1 MTKKMYWGFAA
12 LIILLIAAGGFIYW
26 QWSTVQQMK
35 EQAAQDAKM
44 LEEGNHKP
52 KQPSVA
58 NKPPREAKDGFKWEW
73 HGDHWHEMPIA
84 QAPQQTPIV
93 QPEQVKQPVKPTY
106 TGPLTFHEE
115 LLKTNPVKA
124 FQLQTEER
132 GHWSAKWIPPFP
144 PDDQVAQAYARAR
157 YLMFYYESI
166 GKTGSPEFKSAVQ
179 NRSSAYRTIKDAP
192 LGSARKSD
200 LLKLTWP
207 GFDEPIAVYDARG
220 NRQQASDFF
229 PIWRSEAEKRAAYG
243 DFYDVF
249 MEIEKLQEQGLLP
262 E

>member
-1 MTKKMYWGFAA
+1 MSKKTIWGFAA

-26 QWSTVQQMK
+26 QMLTVQQMK

-52 KQPSVA
+52 KQPSVT

-93 QPEQVKQPVKPTY
+93 QPEQVKQPVVTY
-106 TGPLTFHEE
+106 TGPLTYHEE

-124 FQLQTEER
+124 LRLQQEER
-132 GHWSAKWIPPFP
+132 GHWSAEHIPPFP
-144 PDDQVAQAYARAR
+144 ADDTEAQEYARNI
-157 YLMFYYESI
+157 YLINYYLSTGDESNPI
-166 GKTGSPEFKSAVQ
+166 LGRAIRAHQSQ
-179 NRSSAYRTIKDAP
+179 NRAIDAQVP
-192 LGSARKSD
+192 KGGPVPARDYD
-200 LLKLTWP
+200 LWRLTWP
-207 GFDEPIAVYDARG
+207 LTDAGKITPYGGMTRYG
-220 NRQQASDFF
+220 RARIFLSDYF
-229 PIWRSEAEKRAAYG
+229 P
-243 DFYDVF
+243 DFIDV
-249 MEIEKLQEQGLLP
+249 P